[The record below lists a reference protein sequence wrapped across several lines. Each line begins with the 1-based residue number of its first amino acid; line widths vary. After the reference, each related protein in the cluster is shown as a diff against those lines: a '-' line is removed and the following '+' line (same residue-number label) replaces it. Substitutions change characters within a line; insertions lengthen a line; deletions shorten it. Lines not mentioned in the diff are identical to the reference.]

1 MVEAV
6 AGVAQTEREMIKGK
20 THSRF
25 AAPVISAFIADQWA
39 EELATTL
46 KTTVEKI
53 RAGEIDFFSLPLTT
67 VHVKLMDG
75 SFVEF
80 RHSFFVV
87 SEPKRAIAI
96 FTEHC
101 GYHVFPFHE
110 ARVYSEGSLIY
121 EQRFL
126 GP

>member
-1 MVEAV
+1 VVEAV
-6 AGVAQTEREMIKGK
+6 AGVAQTECEMTKMK
-20 THSRF
+20 AHSRF
-25 AAPVISAFIADQWA
+25 AAPVTSAFIADQWA

-53 RAGEIDFFSLPLTT
+53 RGGEIDLFSIPLTT
-67 VHVKLMDG
+67 VRVELMDD

-80 RHSFFVV
+80 RCSFFVV
-87 SEPKRAIAI
+87 SESKRAIAI

-110 ARVYSEGSLIY
+110 AKIFSEGSLIY
-121 EQRFL
+121 EQRSL
-126 GP
+126 C